1 LSSLQDVHVNS
12 PLSRAL
18 EDFSEIY
25 DFSEKFNS
33 SIRYAISVV
42 EAMNNDRGCCT
53 VDAVV
58 TLDSKGQ
65 IVLPKDLRERAKLKP
80 DDKLAVIGCE
90 REGEICCIMMIKAED
105 LGKTVRVMLGPILKE
120 IFK

>member
-1 LSSLQDVHVNS
+1 
-12 PLSRAL
+12 
-18 EDFSEIY
+18 
-25 DFSEKFNS
+25 
-33 SIRYAISVV
+33 
-42 EAMNNDRGCCT
+42 MNNDRGCWT

-65 IVLPKDLRERAKLKP
+65 IVLPKNLRDKAKLKP

-90 REGEICCIMMIKAED
+90 RDGEIRCIMMIKADD
-105 LGKTVRVMLGPILKE
+105 LGKTVKVMLGPTLKE